1 MERLDIKILV
11 SAYACEPEKGSEP
24 GVGWNWV
31 RQIADFAKEV
41 WVITKAN
48 NRKVI
53 EKALAKK
60 PMPNVHWIYFD
71 LPKWARFWKRG
82 QRGVHLYYYLWQIG
96 IYFLAKKL
104 HKKVGFDLVHH
115 VTFVNYWKP
124 SFLSL
129 LPVPFVWGP
138 VGGGE
143 SSPKTFYKTFSLRGR
158 IYEYMRDF
166 ARWLG
171 EHDPF
176 VRFTAKRAVI
186 ALATTQETA
195 KRICRLG
202 AKKVKILSQVALSE
216 EEISFLN
223 SLPQHKKNPFRFIS
237 IGRLLHWKGFHLGIM
252 AFAKFMKEYPQ
263 SEYWIVGDGPE
274 RHNLEQLA
282 KRLGIF
288 NKIKFWG
295 KLPREETLK
304 KLAECDVLVHPSLH
318 DSGGWVCVEAM
329 AAGRPV
335 ICLNLGGPALQVTEE
350 TGFKIPARTPEQVVE
365 DMSQAM
371 LKVAIDI
378 EFRKK
383 TICKCKEKVLREFS
397 WFKRGKQI
405 QEIYKTVLV

>member
-1 MERLDIKILV
+1 MERLNIKVLI
-11 SAYACEPEKGSEP
+11 SAYACEPGKGSEP

-41 WVITKAN
+41 WVITRAN

-53 EKALAKK
+53 EKALAQK
-60 PMPNVHWIYFD
+60 PMSNVHWIYFD
-71 LPKWARFWKRG
+71 LPKWARFWKKG

-143 SSPKTFYKTFSLRGR
+143 SSPKIFYKTFSWRGR
-158 IYEYMRDF
+158 IYECMRDF

-176 VRFTAKRAVI
+176 VRFTAKRAAI

-252 AFAKFMKEYPQ
+252 AFAKFVKEYPQ

-274 RHNLEQLA
+274 RRNLENLA
-282 KRLGIF
+282 KRLGVLD
-288 NKIKFWG
+288 KIKFWG

-304 KLAECDVLVHPSLH
+304 KLAKCNVLVHPSLH

-335 ICLNLGGPALQVTEE
+335 ICLDLGGPALQVTEE
-350 TGFKIPARTPEQVVE
+350 TGFKIPAYTPEQVVE
-365 DMSQAM
+365 NIAEAM
-371 LKVAIDI
+371 LKLAIDLA
-378 EFRKK
+378 FRQKLALM
-383 TICKCKEKVLREFS
+383 CKERVKKEFFWDIKGEQILR
-397 WFKRGKQI
+397 W
-405 QEIYKTVLV
+405 YKETI